1 MPDVCARRCPTVT
14 RVSINSSAS
23 PSTLRTGVSSVSEP
37 SATSDMIV
45 SAVKPFVPLAI
56 PNRVVA
62 VLGIP

>member
-1 MPDVCARRCPTVT
+1 M
-14 RVSINSSAS
+14 SSA
-23 PSTLRTGVSSVSEP
+23 SEP

-56 PNRVVA
+56 PNRVDA